1 MKIYLSGISGV
12 KQWLLN
18 GELTP
23 SNIFALESFYSMQD
37 WEKPLI
43 HKFGSFLLDSGAFT
57 FMNNAQKHGNI
68 DWLSYVDRYCDF
80 VVENDIKL
88 FFELD
93 IDKIT
98 GLRYVEM
105 LRDRIEDKTHRKPI
119 PVWHPSRGK
128 DYWLD
133 LIKRYSYIAIGGIA
147 AKDISLVKYEA
158 IFPWMLKQARRAGVK
173 VHGLG
178 YTKVEK
184 LNKYHFDS
192 IDSTTWTV
200 GGRFGEISKFNKG
213 QMERISYRKGGVK
226 TKLVKNR
233 DLLTLYNFKEWI
245 KMQQYA
251 DKYL

>member
-1 MKIYLSGISGV
+1 MKVYLSGISGI
-12 KQWLLN
+12 KPYLLN
-18 GELTP
+18 GELNP
-23 SNIFALESFYSMQD
+23 KEIFALESFYSIKD
-37 WEKPLI
+37 WQKPLI
-43 HKFGSFLLDSGAFT
+43 PKFASFLLDSGAFT
-57 FMNNAQKHGNI
+57 FMSNAKKHGSI
-68 DWLSYVDRYCDF
+68 DWLNYVDRYSDF
-80 VVENDIKL
+80 IIENDIKL

-119 PVWHPSRGK
+119 PVWHPGRGK

-133 LIKRYSYIAIGGIA
+133 MIKEYPYIAIGGIA
-147 AKDISLVKYEA
+147 AKDISLAKYEVL
-158 IFPWMLKQARRAGVK
+158 FPWMLNQAHKNKVK

-178 YTKVEK
+178 YTKIDNLEK
-184 LNKYHFDS
+184 FRFDS

-200 GGRFGEISKFNKG
+200 GGQFGEITKFNKG
-213 QMERISYRKGGVK
+213 RMERISYRKNGVK
-226 TKLVKNR
+226 IKLVKDR
-233 DLLTLYNFKEWI
+233 DMLTLYNFKEWI